1 MGGGTL
7 HRFLSEE
14 LDEWDFDFSRFEI
27 VAFVAWVEKR
37 RGRAIHL
44 VPWRLP
50 TELFGAWIEDDSAD
64 YIFYENE
71 PLHVHT
77 VHILLHELCHLLLG
91 HRTIHAG
98 KDLQHLLGAHAHL
111 PEAEV
116 TLRAALQQSA
126 VDEQE
131 LEAETLSNLIQQ
143 RVYRQAGIAALS
155 HAGDGLE
162 MRQFMQGLGMDE
174 AK

>member
-1 MGGGTL
+1 MSGGTL

-14 LDEWDFDFSRFEI
+14 LDEWDYDFSRFEI
-27 VAFVAWVEKR
+27 VAFIAWVEKR
-37 RGRAIHL
+37 RGRPIHL

-50 TELFGAWIEDDSAD
+50 PQLFGAWIEDDAAD
-64 YIFYENE
+64 FIFYEQE

-77 VHILLHELCHLLLG
+77 IHILLHELCHLLLG

-98 KDLQHLLGAHAHL
+98 QDLQRLLGDHAQL

-116 TLRAALQQSA
+116 ALRAALQQSA
-126 VDEQE
+126 VGEQE

-174 AK
+174 AR